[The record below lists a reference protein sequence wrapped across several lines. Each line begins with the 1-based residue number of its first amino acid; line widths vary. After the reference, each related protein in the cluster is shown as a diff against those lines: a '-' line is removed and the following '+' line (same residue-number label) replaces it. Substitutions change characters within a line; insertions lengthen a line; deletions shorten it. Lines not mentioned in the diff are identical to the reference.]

1 MWFHIRG
8 WSSKPP
14 RHALGAPTQFGGTPH
29 PNKIKNDEFRY
40 PMFNIWN
47 WSKFKSQT
55 WKPKHFPK
63 LNKGEMKFFKPKS
76 KLRKPMFQK
85 TPIETQF
92 LYSTIYSKKQYQQ
105 KSHKN
110 SLTHK
115 YIKKKKN
122 HNNNK
127 NHHKIKTTHK
137 RLQESKKESS
147 FRKLTDNTGS
157 LRAHL
162 SHS

>member
-1 MWFHIRG
+1 
-8 WSSKPP
+8 
-14 RHALGAPTQFGGTPH
+14 
-29 PNKIKNDEFRY
+29 
-40 PMFNIWN
+40 
-47 WSKFKSQT
+47 
-55 WKPKHFPK
+55 
-63 LNKGEMKFFKPKS
+63 
-76 KLRKPMFQK
+76 MFQK

-115 YIKKKKN
+115 DINQKKN